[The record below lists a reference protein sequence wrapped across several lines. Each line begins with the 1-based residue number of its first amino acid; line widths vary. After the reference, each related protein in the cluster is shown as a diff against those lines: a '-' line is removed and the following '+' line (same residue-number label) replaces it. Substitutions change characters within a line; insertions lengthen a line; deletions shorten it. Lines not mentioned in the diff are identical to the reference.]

1 MVNENSDR
9 FPLWVK
15 RTAIALA
22 ALIVAAVIGGMAVY

>member
-1 MVNENSDR
+1 MNDELDR

-22 ALIVAAVIGGMAVY
+22 ALIVIAVIGGMTVY

>member
-15 RTAIALA
+15 RTAIALS
-22 ALIVAAVIGGMAVY
+22 ALIVVAVIGGMAVY

>member
-1 MVNENSDR
+1 VVNEDSDR

-22 ALIVAAVIGGMAVY
+22 ALIVVAVIGGMTVY